1 MENFISQSGYYFG
14 FVLIGIA
21 LIYALTVVVQIIK
34 GKRSKAYSSEKL
46 REYFMGFLAL
56 IPALIGV
63 WLMPFASNST
73 EFLPLSSPEY
83 YQIDP
88 IVGFAMFSIVLF
100 YGITQLSVFFPHK
113 NKYTNIIPSLL
124 ILTTLPGLASSSLVI
139 IINQFV
145 TGAGHVSYLFSLFL
159 ISSYILV
166 LTSRI
171 SGRKV
176 AVLGNM
182 IAHDLNMKIFKNIF
196 KFSYRKYEKVA
207 SGKLYTILNDDIG
220 ALFFFSQMLPGLYSS
235 IITIV
240 VVSLYLWTISF
251 TGSMLLLGI
260 SASIMVFQNFFTGS
274 MKDAWIHARQ
284 TREGF
289 TDVITGLVNGFKEL
303 VVHGVKRKE
312 YLVDLEEG
320 SEEFY
325 TAHREAMYVDIDKT
339 IYANLAFTFAIGTS
353 CLIFPI
359 VLNLEKELITTFVI
373 TMLYL
378 WGPMSGI
385 IGAIPSIMRVQVSR
399 GRINDF
405 LANMDSASLT
415 YEDNSEVAST
425 QIVQKVKAVDVCF
438 TYDEEDEEASLI
450 GPVNME
456 ANNGEVTFI
465 IGGNGSGKTTFL
477 KVLIGLYK
485 AFRGKILIDGQ
496 HIDQLNL
503 GEYFSIIYSD
513 FYLYKKIYGIKPEKL
528 SQVNEWIKTL
538 GLDGKVTIE
547 DGAFST
553 INLSKGQR
561 KRLSILRSYLE
572 DRPIIIY
579 DECAADLDPEFK
591 DFFYNV
597 LLTQMKKEDKVVII
611 ISHDDGYF
619 SVADRIYKMEMGKSR
634 LLKAND
640 EHENLFESVQEEEYS
655 SNGAIV

>member
-1 MENFISQSGYYFG
+1 MSQIGYYFG
-14 FVLIGIA
+14 SVLIGVA
-21 LIYALTVVVQIIK
+21 LIYGLIVVVQTIQ
-34 GKRSKAYSSEKL
+34 GKRSKAYSSQKL
-46 REYFMGFLAL
+46 REYLMGFMAL
-56 IPALIGV
+56 LPALLGV
-63 WLMPFASNST
+63 WLIPFATNNA

-83 YQIDP
+83 YKIDP
-88 IVGFAMFSIVLF
+88 VTGFAMLSIVIF
-100 YGITQLSVFFPHK
+100 YAITQFSVFFPHK
-113 NKYTNIIPSLL
+113 NRYTNIIPSLL
-124 ILTTLPGLASSSLVI
+124 ILTTLPGLASSSLII

-145 TGAGHVSYLFSLFL
+145 TGAGHVSYLFLLFVV
-159 ISSYILV
+159 SSYILV

-182 IAHDLNMKIFKNIF
+182 VAHDLNMKIFNNIF

-220 ALFFFSQMLPGLYSS
+220 TLFFFSQMLPGLYSS
-235 IITIV
+235 IITMIV
-240 VVSLYLWTISF
+240 VSVYLWTISF
-251 TGSMLLLGI
+251 IGSMLLLGI
-260 SASIMVFQNFFTGS
+260 SAFIMVFQNFFTGS
-274 MKDAWIHARQ
+274 MTEAWNKARD
-284 TREGF
+284 TRESF

-303 VVHGVKRKE
+303 IVHNVKRKE

-320 SEEFY
+320 SEVFY

-385 IGAIPSIMRVQVSR
+385 IGAIPNIMRVQVSR
-399 GRINDF
+399 GRINEF
-405 LANMDSASLT
+405 LENMDSASLS
-415 YEDNSEVAST
+415 YQDNSAVAST
-425 QIVQKVKAVDVCF
+425 EIVHKVEAMDVCF
-438 TYDEEDEEASLI
+438 TYDEEDEEVSMI

-485 AFRGKILIDGQ
+485 AFQGKIVVNGKPIE
-496 HIDQLNL
+496 QLNL
-503 GEYFSIIYSD
+503 GEYFSVIYSD

-528 SQVNEWIKTL
+528 SQVNEWIKVL
-538 GLDGKVTIE
+538 GLEGKVTIE

-553 INLSKGQR
+553 IDLSKGQR

-591 DFFYNV
+591 EFFYNV
-597 LLTQMKKEDKVVII
+597 LLQQMKKEDKVVII

-634 LLKAND
+634 LIKGND
-640 EHENLFESVQEEEYS
+640 IHKDIFESTQDKEYA
-655 SNGAIV
+655 SNGVVV